1 MANRKRQR
9 LYKLSAVFAP
19 AAVEK
24 TEANL
29 RVLRRLINGGAEV
42 GEALS
47 MLARDLRQVAAPQGE
62 PFLFTSDLSQNRRLL
77 EVVFRDCSDV
87 KYRGF
92 MLGEQNALLIYV
104 EGMAGSE
111 RLDEFVLA
119 PLLKFSPNGSITN
132 LQVLQRFLPVVSLK
146 NSTSAAE
153 IITDVLSGFGALFV
167 DGIAE
172 CLLIEARK
180 YRKRP
185 ISIPQNETVILGSH
199 EAFNE
204 DLSDTIAIIRR
215 RCRDNNLKVRTLQL
229 GDRLNTSIAL
239 IYVGNLVKP
248 GLLEE
253 IEQRLERIDID
264 RITSTANVEEH
275 IIDHPWSPFPQ
286 TQSTERPDKVVAS
299 LYEGRVAIVLDNVSD
314 VLLVPT
320 TYAQILQA
328 AEDYA
333 TPALVTSLTRVTRF
347 FSTAVAIFLPAFY
360 IALVS
365 YHPGMIPTAL
375 AISLAEQR
383 LRSPFPAFMEALF
396 MEVLIEL
403 FQEAVIRLPQKIS
416 GAAGVVGAL
425 VIGTTVVEAGLVNAL
440 LVVIT
445 SLTAIASFT
454 MPTYSFSTSLRVL
467 RVPTI
472 IMASV
477 LGLYGIALSL
487 MVIVTHLCS
496 LRSFGESY
504 GGNLFNITLLRD
516 WKDTFFR
523 FPDPLQKNRPKQT
536 GSQEERRM
544 KTEDS

>member
-1 MANRKRQR
+1 MAYGKKQR
-9 LYKLSAVFAP
+9 IRKLSAIFAQ
-19 AAVEK
+19 ASKEK
-24 TEANL
+24 AHESL
-29 RVLRRLINGGAEV
+29 RILRDLINSSAEL
-42 GEALS
+42 GEELS
-47 MLARDLRQVAAPQGE
+47 CLASQIRQVAAPAEE
-62 PFLFTSDLSQNRRLL
+62 PFIFTTELSANRNLL
-77 EVVFRDCSDV
+77 DVVFRDCDDV
-87 KYRGF
+87 KYREF
-92 MLGEQNALLIYV
+92 SIGEHNAVIVYV
-104 EGMAGSE
+104 EGMVGSNK
-111 RLDEFVLA
+111 LDELILA
-119 PLLKFSPNGSITN
+119 PLLQLKKDYKFSGFASFYNI
-132 LQVLQRFLPVVSLK
+132 LPVSALI
-146 NSTSAAE
+146 TSSSARE
-153 IITDVLSGFGALFV
+153 IITNVLGGYAALFV
-167 DGIAE
+167 DGNKD
-172 CLLIEARK
+172 CLLIEAMH

-185 ISIPQNETVILGSH
+185 INIPQNETVILGSH

-204 DLSDTIAIIRR
+204 DLTDCIAIIRR
-215 RCRDNNLKVRTLQL
+215 HCRDNNIKVRMLHIGERSKT
-229 GDRLNTSIAL
+229 RVAL
-239 IYVGNLVKP
+239 VYAANLVKP
-248 GLLEE
+248 GLMEE
-253 IEQRLERIDID
+253 VEQRLNRIKID
-264 RITSTANVEEH
+264 RVTSTANVEEF

-286 TQSTERPDKVVAS
+286 TQATERPDKVVSS
-299 LYEGRVAIVLDNVSD
+299 LYEGRVAIILDNVCD

-320 TYAQILQA
+320 TYAQILQS
-328 AEDYA
+328 AEDYS
-333 TPALVTSLTRVTRF
+333 TPALVTSLTRFTRF

-375 AISLAEQR
+375 AISVAEQR

-403 FQEAVIRLPQKIS
+403 FQEAVVRLPQKIS

-445 SLTAIASFT
+445 SVTAIASFT

-487 MVIVTHLCS
+487 MVIVTHVCS

-523 FPDPLQKNRPKQT
+523 LPATLLKDRPKQL
-536 GSQEERRM
+536 GDQDQKRIG
-544 KTEDS
+544 KKDG

>member
-1 MANRKRQR
+1 MANGKRQR
-9 LYKLSAVFAP
+9 VHKLSAVFAP
-19 AAVEK
+19 AATAITSE
-24 TEANL
+24 NL

-47 MLARDLRQVAAPQGE
+47 VLASHLRQVAAPPNE
-62 PFLFTSDLSQNRRLL
+62 PFMFTPNLSQNKQLL
-77 EVVFRDCSDV
+77 AVVFRDCSDV
-87 KYRGF
+87 KYRDF

-104 EGMAGSE
+104 EGMAGSD

-119 PLLKFSPNGSITN
+119 PLLKFSQSGSITS
-132 LQVLQRFLPVVSLK
+132 LQVLHGLLPVVSLK
-146 NSTSAAE
+146 NSTSAAG
-153 IITDVLSGFGALFV
+153 IITDVMSGFAALFV
-167 DGIAE
+167 DGIAD

-185 ISIPQNETVILGSH
+185 INIPQNETVILGSH

-204 DLSDTIAIIRR
+204 DLSDSIALIRR
-215 RCRDNNLKVRTLQL
+215 RCRDNNIKVRMLQI
-229 GDRLNTSIAL
+229 GERNKTPIAL
-239 IYVGNLVKP
+239 VYAANLVKP

-253 IEQRLERIDID
+253 VEQRLKRIKID
-264 RITSTANVEEH
+264 RITSTSNVEEQ

-299 LYEGRVAIVLDNVSD
+299 LYEGRVAIFLDNVSD

-328 AEDYA
+328 AEDYS

-523 FPDPLQKNRPKQT
+523 FPNTLLRNRPKQM
-536 GSQEERRM
+536 GSQDENRM
-544 KTEDS
+544 GKKDS

>member
-19 AAVEK
+19 AATATINE
-24 TEANL
+24 NL
-29 RVLRRLINGGAEV
+29 RILRRLINGSAEV
-42 GEALS
+42 GEALGV
-47 MLARDLRQVAAPQGE
+47 LASHLRQVAAPQDE
-62 PFLFTSDLSQNRRLL
+62 PFLFTEDLSQNRRLL

-87 KYRGF
+87 KYREF
-92 MLGEQNALLIYV
+92 MLGKQNALLVYTD
-104 EGMAGSE
+104 GMAGSDT
-111 RLDEFVLA
+111 LDEFVLA
-119 PLLKFSPNGSITN
+119 PLLKFPQDGRIISLRALHS
-132 LQVLQRFLPVVSLK
+132 FLPVVSLT
-146 NSTSAAE
+146 NSTSAE
-153 IITDVLSGFGALFV
+153 GIITDVLSGFAALFV
-167 DGIAE
+167 DGVAD

-180 YRKRP
+180 YRKRQ
-185 ISIPQNETVILGSH
+185 INIPQNETVILGSH

-204 DLSDTIAIIRR
+204 DLSDSIAIIRR
-215 RCRDNNLKVRTLQL
+215 RCRDNNIKVRMLQI
-229 GDRLNTSIAL
+229 GERNKTAVAL
-239 IYVGNLVKP
+239 IYAANLVKP

-253 IEQRLERIDID
+253 VEQRLNRIKID
-264 RITSTANVEEH
+264 RITSTSNVEEH

-286 TQSTERPDKVVAS
+286 AQATERPDKVVAS
-299 LYEGRVAIVLDNVSD
+299 LYEGRVAIFLDNVSD
-314 VLLVPT
+314 VLLVPA

-328 AEDYA
+328 AEDYS

-487 MVIVTHLCS
+487 MVILTHVCS

-523 FPDPLQKNRPKQT
+523 FPNTLLRKRPKQM
-536 GSQEERRM
+536 GSQDEIRMGKEE
-544 KTEDS
+544 S

>member
-1 MANRKRQR
+1 MANGKRQR
-9 LYKLSAVFAP
+9 VHKLSAVFAP
-19 AAVEK
+19 AATATTSE
-24 TEANL
+24 NL

-47 MLARDLRQVAAPQGE
+47 ALASHLRQVAAPQNE
-62 PFLFTSDLSQNRRLL
+62 PFMFMPDLSQNKRLL

-87 KYRGF
+87 KYRDF
-92 MLGEQNALLIYV
+92 MLGEQNALLVYV
-104 EGMAGSE
+104 DGMAGNE

-119 PLLKFSPNGSITN
+119 PLLKFPQTDSITS
-132 LQVLQRFLPVVSLK
+132 LQVLHGLLPVVSLK
-146 NSTSAAE
+146 NSTSAAG
-153 IITDVLSGFGALFV
+153 IITDVMSGFAALFI
-167 DGIAE
+167 DGIAD
-172 CLLIEARK
+172 CLLIEARQ

-185 ISIPQNETVILGSH
+185 INITQNETVILGSH

-204 DLSDTIAIIRR
+204 DLSDSIALIRR
-215 RCRDNNLKVRTLQL
+215 RCRDNNIKVRMLQI
-229 GDRLNTSIAL
+229 GERSKTAVAL
-239 IYVGNLVKP
+239 IYAANLVKP

-253 IEQRLERIDID
+253 VEQRLKRIKID
-264 RITSTANVEEH
+264 RITSTSNVEEQ

-299 LYEGRVAIVLDNVSD
+299 LYEGRVAIFLDNISD
-314 VLLVPT
+314 ALLVPT

-328 AEDYA
+328 AEDYS

-523 FPDPLQKNRPKQT
+523 FPNTLLRNRPKQM
-536 GSQEERRM
+536 GSQDENRM
-544 KTEDS
+544 GKKDS

>member
-1 MANRKRQR
+1 MAYGKKQR
-9 LYKLSAVFAP
+9 IRKLSAVFAQ
-19 AAVEK
+19 ASKEK
-24 TEANL
+24 AHNNL
-29 RVLRRLINGGAEV
+29 RILRDLINGSAEL
-42 GEALS
+42 GEELS
-47 MLARDLRQVAAPQGE
+47 CLTSQIRQVAAPAEE
-62 PFLFTSDLSQNRRLL
+62 PFLFTEELSANRKLL
-77 EVVFRDCSDV
+77 EVVFRDCADV
-87 KYRGF
+87 KYREF
-92 MLGEQNALLIYV
+92 SIGEDKAVIVYV
-104 EGMAGSE
+104 EGMVGS
-111 RLDEFVLA
+111 RKLDETIIA
-119 PLLKFSPNGSITN
+119 PLLQLKKDYKFTGLDSFYDI
-132 LQVLQRFLPVVSLK
+132 LPVSSLNTS
-146 NSTSAAE
+146 NSARE
-153 IITDVLSGFGALFV
+153 IITNVLGGYVALFI
-167 DGIAE
+167 DGIADS
-172 CLLIEARK
+172 LLIEAMQ
-180 YRKRP
+180 YRKRS
-185 ISIPQNETVILGSH
+185 INIPQNETVILGSH

-204 DLSDTIAIIRR
+204 DLTDSIAIIRR
-215 RCRDNNLKVRTLQL
+215 HCRDNNIKVRMLHIGERSKT
-229 GDRLNTSIAL
+229 RVAL
-239 IYVGNLVKP
+239 VYAANLVKP
-248 GLLEE
+248 GLMEE
-253 IEQRLERIDID
+253 VEQRLNRIKID
-264 RITSTANVEEH
+264 RVTSTANVEEF

-286 TQSTERPDKVVAS
+286 TQATERPDKIVAS
-299 LYEGRVAIVLDNVSD
+299 LYEGRVAIIIDNVCD
-314 VLLVPT
+314 LLLVPT

-328 AEDYA
+328 AEDYS
-333 TPALVTSLTRVTRF
+333 TPAIVTSLTRFTRF

-375 AISLAEQR
+375 AISVAEQR

-403 FQEAVIRLPQKIS
+403 FQEAVVRLPQKIS

-445 SLTAIASFT
+445 SVTAIASFT

-477 LGLYGIALSL
+477 LGLYGISLSL

-523 FPDPLQKNRPKQT
+523 LPVTLLKDRPKELGDQERKRIGKK
-536 GSQEERRM
+536 GS
-544 KTEDS
+544 

>member
-1 MANRKRQR
+1 MANGKRQR
-9 LYKLSAVFAP
+9 VHKLSAVFAP
-19 AAVEK
+19 AATAITSE
-24 TEANL
+24 NL

-47 MLARDLRQVAAPQGE
+47 VLASHLRQVAAPQNE
-62 PFLFTSDLSQNRRLL
+62 PFMFTPDLSQNKQLL
-77 EVVFRDCSDV
+77 AVVFRDCSDV
-87 KYRGF
+87 KYRDF
-92 MLGEQNALLIYV
+92 ILGEQNALLIYV
-104 EGMAGSE
+104 EGMAGSD

-119 PLLKFSPNGSITN
+119 PLLKFPQSGSITS
-132 LQVLQRFLPVVSLK
+132 LQVLHGLLPVVSLK
-146 NSTSAAE
+146 NSTSAAG
-153 IITDVLSGFGALFV
+153 IITDVMSGFAALFV
-167 DGIAE
+167 DGIAD

-185 ISIPQNETVILGSH
+185 INIPQNETVILGSH

-204 DLSDTIAIIRR
+204 DLSDSIALIRR
-215 RCRDNNLKVRTLQL
+215 RCRDNNIKVRMLQI
-229 GDRLNTSIAL
+229 GERNKTPIAL
-239 IYVGNLVKP
+239 VYAANLVKP

-253 IEQRLERIDID
+253 VEQRLKRIKID
-264 RITSTANVEEH
+264 RITSTSNVEEQ

-299 LYEGRVAIVLDNVSD
+299 LYEGRVAIFIDNVSD

-328 AEDYA
+328 AEDYS

-523 FPDPLQKNRPKQT
+523 FPNTLLRNRPKQM
-536 GSQEERRM
+536 GSQDENRM
-544 KTEDS
+544 GKKDS

>member
-9 LYKLSAVFAP
+9 LQKLSAVFAP
-19 AAVEK
+19 AATATINE
-24 TEANL
+24 NL
-29 RVLRRLINGGAEV
+29 RILRRLINGGAEV

-47 MLARDLRQVAAPQGE
+47 VLASHLRQVAAPQDE
-62 PFLFTSDLSQNRRLL
+62 PFLFTADLSQNRRLL

-87 KYRGF
+87 KYREF
-92 MLGEQNALLIYV
+92 MLGKQNALLVYTD
-104 EGMAGSE
+104 GMAGSDT
-111 RLDEFVLA
+111 LDEFVMA
-119 PLLKFSPNGSITN
+119 PLLRFPQDGSITS
-132 LQVLQRFLPVVSLK
+132 LRVLHSFLPVVSLR
-146 NSTSAAE
+146 NTTSAE
-153 IITDVLSGFGALFV
+153 GIITDVLSGFAALFV
-167 DGIAE
+167 DGVAD

-180 YRKRP
+180 YRKRQ
-185 ISIPQNETVILGSH
+185 INIPQNETVILGSH

-204 DLSDTIAIIRR
+204 DLSDSIAIIRR
-215 RCRDNNLKVRTLQL
+215 RCRDNNIKVRMLQI
-229 GDRLNTSIAL
+229 GARNKTAVAL
-239 IYVGNLVKP
+239 IYAANLVKP

-253 IEQRLERIDID
+253 VEQRLNRIKID
-264 RITSTANVEEH
+264 RITSTSNVEEH

-286 TQSTERPDKVVAS
+286 AQATERPDKVVAS
-299 LYEGRVAIVLDNVSD
+299 LYEGRVAIFLDNVSD
-314 VLLVPT
+314 VLLVPA

-328 AEDYA
+328 AEDYS

-383 LRSPFPAFMEALF
+383 LRSPFPTFMEALF

-487 MVIVTHLCS
+487 MVILTHVCS

-523 FPDPLQKNRPKQT
+523 FPNTLLKNRPKQM
-536 GSQEERRM
+536 GSQDEIRMGKEE
-544 KTEDS
+544 S

>member
-1 MANRKRQR
+1 MAYGKKQR
-9 LYKLSAVFAP
+9 IRKLSAVFAQ
-19 AAVEK
+19 ASKEK
-24 TEANL
+24 AHNNL
-29 RVLRRLINGGAEV
+29 RILRDLINGSAEL
-42 GEALS
+42 GEELS
-47 MLARDLRQVAAPQGE
+47 CLTSQIRQVAAPAEE
-62 PFLFTSDLSQNRRLL
+62 PFLFTEELSANRKLL
-77 EVVFRDCSDV
+77 EVVFRDCADV
-87 KYRGF
+87 KYREF
-92 MLGEQNALLIYV
+92 SIGEDKAVIVYV
-104 EGMAGSE
+104 EGMVGS
-111 RLDEFVLA
+111 RKLDETIIA
-119 PLLKFSPNGSITN
+119 PLLQLKKDYKFTGLDSFYDI
-132 LQVLQRFLPVVSLK
+132 LPVSSLNTS
-146 NSTSAAE
+146 NSARE
-153 IITDVLSGFGALFV
+153 IITNVLGGYVALFI
-167 DGIAE
+167 DGIADS
-172 CLLIEARK
+172 LLIEAMQ
-180 YRKRP
+180 YRKRS
-185 ISIPQNETVILGSH
+185 INIPQNETVILGSH

-204 DLSDTIAIIRR
+204 DLTDSIAIIRR
-215 RCRDNNLKVRTLQL
+215 HCRDNNIKVRMLHIGERSKT
-229 GDRLNTSIAL
+229 RVAL
-239 IYVGNLVKP
+239 VYAANLVKP
-248 GLLEE
+248 GLMEE
-253 IEQRLERIDID
+253 VEQRLNRIKID
-264 RITSTANVEEH
+264 RVTSTANVEEF

-286 TQSTERPDKVVAS
+286 TQATERPDKVVAS
-299 LYEGRVAIVLDNVSD
+299 LYEGRVAIIIDNVCD
-314 VLLVPT
+314 LLLVPT

-328 AEDYA
+328 AEDYS
-333 TPALVTSLTRVTRF
+333 TPAIVTSLTRFTRF

-375 AISLAEQR
+375 AISVAEQR

-403 FQEAVIRLPQKIS
+403 FQEAVVRLPQKIS

-445 SLTAIASFT
+445 SVTAIASFT

-477 LGLYGIALSL
+477 LGLYGISLSL

-523 FPDPLQKNRPKQT
+523 LPVTLLKDRPKELGDQERKRIGKK
-536 GSQEERRM
+536 GS
-544 KTEDS
+544 

>member
-1 MANRKRQR
+1 MAYGKKQR
-9 LYKLSAVFAP
+9 IRKLSAVFAH
-19 AAVEK
+19 ASKEK
-24 TEANL
+24 AHADL
-29 RVLRRLINGGAEV
+29 RVLRDLINSSAEL
-42 GEALS
+42 GEELS
-47 MLARDLRQVAAPQGE
+47 SLASHIRQVAAPAEE
-62 PFLFTSDLSQNRRLL
+62 PFIFTKELSANRKLL
-77 EVVFRDCSDV
+77 DIVFRDCDDV
-87 KYRGF
+87 KYREFSIG
-92 MLGEQNALLIYV
+92 AHKAVIVYV
-104 EGMAGSE
+104 EGMVGSDKM
-111 RLDEFVLA
+111 DEYILA
-119 PLLKFSPNGSITN
+119 PLLQLKKDYQVSNFTAFYNILPVSSLNTSSSARESITN
-132 LQVLQRFLPVVSLK
+132 
-146 NSTSAAE
+146 
-153 IITDVLSGFGALFV
+153 VLSGYAALFV
-167 DGIAE
+167 DGVAE
-172 CLLIEARK
+172 CLLIEAMH

-204 DLSDTIAIIRR
+204 DLTDSIAMIRR
-215 RCRDNNLKVRTLQL
+215 HCRDNNIKVRML
-229 GDRLNTSIAL
+229 
-239 IYVGNLVKP
+239 YVGERSKTRVALVYAANLVKP
-248 GLLEE
+248 GLMEE
-253 IEQRLERIDID
+253 VEQRINRIKVD
-264 RITSTANVEEH
+264 RVTSTANVEEF

-286 TQSTERPDKVVAS
+286 TQATERPDKVVSS
-299 LYEGRVAIVLDNVSD
+299 LYEGRVAIILDNVCD
-314 VLLVPT
+314 ILLVPT
-320 TYAQILQA
+320 TYAQILQS
-328 AEDYA
+328 AEDYS
-333 TPALVTSLTRVTRF
+333 TPAIVTSLTRVTRF

-375 AISLAEQR
+375 AISVAEQR

-425 VIGTTVVEAGLVNAL
+425 IIGTTVVEAGLVNAL

-445 SLTAIASFT
+445 SVTAIASFT

-504 GGNLFNITLLRD
+504 GGNLFNISMLRD
-516 WKDTFFR
+516 WKDTFVR
-523 FPDPLQKNRPKQT
+523 LPEPLLKTRPKQL
-536 GSQEERRM
+536 GNQDPERIG
-544 KTEDS
+544 KKDS